1 MAMIAQG
8 LKIVQIKRCSALV
21 DGDDVVH
28 HLGRDEHAF
37 PHALL
42 AERILLEL
50 ERSKRSPL
58 PTLVEVGV
66 VVLESGEGF
75 LLREPGPLCMF
86 LDAGHD
92 LSRFLHMGSAHPVS
106 ELHTFH
112 LDESIMRESLVQGFV
127 VHIVVFEIRG
137 EVGMAIAL
145 HVLQESIDVLL
156 IPENV
161 FSVMDVP
168 DVPAVSQSEYNSFRK
183 VVHKTFV
190 IRQLSNHDSLFSEAF
205 PCELDGLAE
214 VSQTV
219 ERALTVAGE
228 DLFLGQVGGDEHG
241 TVVSLGRIDDQVE
254 SLALLSV
261 VVHLHLHS
269 KLIDDGE
276 GASLEIIQPCFW
288 PLAIGKVGLLR
299 GGFSHVLGVHGTQIF
314 PFHPEEHR
322 NHPRCDDRLASAAA
336 AHEKKALAFGIHHP
350 RLDMVVFLQQ
360 LEVFDGLV
368 DFFENGLQKLSGF
381 AYGLA
386 PRERNWLADKDG
398 SLFLEFLDNGLN

>member
-1 MAMIAQG
+1 
-8 LKIVQIKRCSALV
+8 
-21 DGDDVVH
+21 
-28 HLGRDEHAF
+28 
-37 PHALL
+37 
-42 AERILLEL
+42 
-50 ERSKRSPL
+50 
-58 PTLVEVGV
+58 
-66 VVLESGEGF
+66 
-75 LLREPGPLCMF
+75 
-86 LDAGHD
+86 
-92 LSRFLHMGSAHPVS
+92 MGSAHPIS

-228 DLFLGQVGGDEHG
+228 DLFLG
-241 TVVSLGRIDDQVE
+241 
-254 SLALLSV
+254 
-261 VVHLHLHS
+261 
-269 KLIDDGE
+269 
-276 GASLEIIQPCFW
+276 
-288 PLAIGKVGLLR
+288 
-299 GGFSHVLGVHGTQIF
+299 
-314 PFHPEEHR
+314 
-322 NHPRCDDRLASAAA
+322 
-336 AHEKKALAFGIHHP
+336 
-350 RLDMVVFLQQ
+350 
-360 LEVFDGLV
+360 
-368 DFFENGLQKLSGF
+368 
-381 AYGLA
+381 
-386 PRERNWLADKDG
+386 
-398 SLFLEFLDNGLN
+398 